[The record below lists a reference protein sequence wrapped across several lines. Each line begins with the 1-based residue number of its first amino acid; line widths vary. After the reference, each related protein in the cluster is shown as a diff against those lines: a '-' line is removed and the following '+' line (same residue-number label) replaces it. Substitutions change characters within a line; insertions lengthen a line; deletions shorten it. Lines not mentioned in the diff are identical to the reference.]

1 MSTRSLLL
9 SIALLIAPTALI
21 AQPKVSPDEQKMAQ
35 AIDTAPDAA
44 GKAKAAADFVKKYP
58 KSSLRPGYAQKIAD
72 QIHEVTDGAQKIT
85 LAQEFQT
92 IFNDPAEE
100 EMIMPVLIVGYGDA
114 KRPDD
119 AFTAGATYLGKHPDS
134 VGVLV
139 ELTTIATDQAKQRN
153 GKFVPQGEQFGLHAI
168 ELIEANKKPPSMS
181 DATWKE
187 YKDLLP
193 RLYQTMGILG
203 MVKGDRPATQ
213 ARLTKAIEL
222 DPKDPFNYLLL
233 AGSVNDDYQE
243 AAKKY
248 QALPDGPA
256 RTAELQ
262 KAQSFLDRVID
273 ADAHFIALS
282 EGVAQLA
289 TIRQKEMQYLETNYK
304 YRHNGQTDGMQQLID
319 KYKAPAKPKDP
330 FGLP

>member
-9 SIALLIAPTALI
+9 SIALLIAPNALI

-58 KSSLRPGYAQKIAD
+58 KSSLRPVYAQKIAD

-85 LAQEFQT
+85 LAEQFQT

-100 EMIMPVLIVGYGDA
+100 EMIMPALIVGYGDA

-119 AFTAGATYLGKHPDS
+119 AFTTGATFLGKHPDS

-139 ELTTIATDQAKQRN
+139 ELMTMATDQAKQRN
-153 GKFVPQGEQFGLHAI
+153 AKFVPQGDQYGLHAI
-168 ELIEANKKPPSMS
+168 ELIEANKKPAGMS

-213 ARLTKAIEL
+213 ARLTKATEL

-233 AGSVNDDYQE
+233 AGSIGDDYQE

-262 KAQSFLDRVID
+262 KVQSFLDRVID

-289 TIRQKEMQYLETNYK
+289 TTRQQEMQYFETNYK
-304 YRHNGQTDGMQQLID
+304 YRHNGKTDGMQQLID
-319 KYKAPAKPKDP
+319 KYKTPAKPKDP
-330 FGLP
+330 FSLP